1 MVQFTRNNTTY
12 DTDDLTA
19 NDGRGYADVVTAG
32 TGDSAPRYIA
42 MMIDHSADIGLGPTT
57 TSTTSL
63 SIGTGSKA
71 FTLATDVAFA
81 VGGFV
86 IAAETAAPT
95 TNYMIGQVT
104 AKSGTSLTINVPD
117 ANHYAGS
124 GTIAA
129 WTLSVTGAIGPT
141 GATGAGDVNGPGSS
155 VNNTIA
161 IADGTTGKVIKYTG
175 ITVDSNDVM
184 DFGANNGKID
194 DVIIK
199 TYREELY
206 TNASATG
213 TVDLDLS
220 LYNTFKLTLTG
231 NTTLTISNA
240 DSGAH
245 SFTLEVIQDGTGGRT
260 LTVPASVDWA
270 GGTAPTLVTTNG
282 SVSILTFYS
291 SDSGTIWHGMLASGD
306 SK

>member
-1 MVQFTRNNTTY
+1 MVQFTRNGITY
-12 DTDDLTA
+12 DTDDLTS
-19 NDGRGYADVVTAG
+19 NDNRGYADIVTAG
-32 TGDSAPRYIA
+32 TGDSAERFVA

-175 ITVDSNDVM
+175 ITVDASNNVTFPDSELIRP
-184 DFGANNGKID
+184 KIKD
-194 DVIIK
+194 YSEV
-199 TYREELY
+199 TA
-206 TNASATG
+206 TNATAGATPDI
-213 TVDLDLS
+213 DLEDG
-220 LYNTFKLTLTG
+220 NIHDVTLTA
-231 NTTLTISNA
+231 NATFTFSNPLA
-240 DSGAH
+240 ASGV
-245 SFTLEVIQDGTGGRT
+245 SFTLLLRQDGTGGWT
-260 LTVPASVDWA
+260 TTFPASVDWA
-270 GGTAPTLVTTNG
+270 GGTAPTLTTT
-282 SVSILTFYS
+282 SSALDVLTFITV
-291 SDSGTIWHGMLASGD
+291 DGGTTWLGFLAGAD
-306 SK
+306 IQ

>member
-12 DTDDLTA
+12 DTDDLTS
-19 NDGRGYADVVTAG
+19 NDNRGYADIVTAG
-32 TGDSAPRYIA
+32 TGDSAERFVA

-117 ANHYAGS
+117 ADHYTGS

-141 GATGAGDVNGPGSS
+141 GATGAGDVTGPGSS

-175 ITVDSNDVM
+175 ITVDASNNVTFPDSELIRP
-184 DFGANNGKID
+184 KIKD
-194 DVIIK
+194 YSEVPS
-199 TYREELY
+199 
-206 TNASATG
+206 TNAAAGATPDI
-213 TVDLDLS
+213 DLEDG
-220 LYNTFKLTLTG
+220 NVHDVTLTA
-231 NTTLTISNA
+231 NATFTFSNPLA
-240 DSGAH
+240 ASGV
-245 SFTLEVIQDGTGGRT
+245 SFTLLLRQDGTGGWT
-260 LTVPASVDWA
+260 TTFPASVDWA
-270 GGTAPTLVTTNG
+270 GGTAPTLTTTSG
-282 SVSILTFYS
+282 ALDVLTFITV
-291 SDSGTIWHGMLASGD
+291 DGGTTWLGFLAGPD
-306 SK
+306 VK

>member
-117 ANHYAGS
+117 ADHYTGS

-141 GATGAGDVNGPGSS
+141 GATGSGDMNGPGSS

-175 ITVDSNDVM
+175 ITVDASNNVTFPDSELIRP
-184 DFGANNGKID
+184 KIKD
-194 DVIIK
+194 YSEVPS
-199 TYREELY
+199 
-206 TNASATG
+206 TNAAAGATPDI
-213 TVDLDLS
+213 DLEDG
-220 LYNTFKLTLTG
+220 NVHDVTLTA
-231 NTTLTISNA
+231 NATFTFSNPLA
-240 DSGAH
+240 ASGV
-245 SFTLEVIQDGTGGRT
+245 SFTLLLRQDGTGGWT
-260 LTVPASVDWA
+260 TTFPASVDWA
-270 GGTAPTLVTTNG
+270 GGTAPTLTTTASG
-282 SVSILTFYS
+282 LDVLTFITV
-291 SDSGTIWHGMLASGD
+291 DGGTTWLGFLAGAD
-306 SK
+306 VK